1 MKPARLYTLTDKYAY
16 QQVFSRNSCKSGNRY
31 FLLLARINQPEDPV
45 TARQSTHSRIG
56 IVVSRKN
63 VRKACQRH
71 LIKRIVRESFR
82 QTVNYPESSRS
93 YQKLVPEYTS
103 SVHKT
108 FDCVFL
114 ARSAIPELNKKELA
128 ALLNKAW
135 NRLVIHIQG
144 TNP

>member
-1 MKPARLYTLTDKYAY
+1 MKPARLYTLTDKRAY
-16 QQVFSRNSCKSGNRY
+16 QRVFSRNSYKSGNRY
-31 FLLLARINQPEDPV
+31 FLLLARINQPENSV
-45 TARQSTHSRIG
+45 ATHSRIG

-82 QTVNYPESSRS
+82 QTVNYPESLRS
-93 YQKLVPEYTS
+93 CHKLVPNHTS
-103 SVHKT
+103 SVRKT

-135 NRLVIHIQG
+135 SRMVIHIQG